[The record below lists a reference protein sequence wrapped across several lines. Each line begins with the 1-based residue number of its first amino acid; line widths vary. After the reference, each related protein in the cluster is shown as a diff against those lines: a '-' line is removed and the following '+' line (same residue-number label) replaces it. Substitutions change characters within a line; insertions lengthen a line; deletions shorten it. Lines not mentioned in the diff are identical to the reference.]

1 MRRAGGCDIRAVLL
15 RWVVYW
21 RCYHGVQM
29 PDTIHVLVVDADPNV
44 RSLLVAVL
52 SRSPFTV
59 VDAGSGGEAMAHL
72 AREEFDVALVDVQ
85 LPDHSGLDILRWAR
99 DADVDAELI
108 VLTGHADVE
117 TAVEAMRL
125 GAYDFITKPWKN
137 PELLEV
143 VAKAAEKKALRRE
156 NSALREVIH
165 RRDGLPTIIGDS
177 PAVAEVL
184 SVIGRVAATDSP
196 VLIHGESGTG
206 KELVARTIHL
216 RCKRAGRPFVSINCS
231 ALPDTRLETE
241 LFGHRKGAFSGAVTS
256 RVGLF
261 EAANGGTLFMD
272 EIGEMSAAMQVRL
285 LRALDSGEV
294 RRVGEERAFHV
305 DVRIVAATAKDLTR
319 EATEGRFRSDLFYR
333 VSTVV
338 VEVPALRQRREDVPL
353 LVQHFLSANVGARK
367 PLSFATDALER
378 LMAYDWPGNI
388 RELRNLVE
396 RLQILHEGADVHAA
410 DLPPELSRSRPA
422 AAVEGEAD
430 PVLVPLAD
438 VRCRSLAPQH
448 RPGEPDRGAG
458 TTQAGDAR
466 GADGASRLRRAAHRG
481 LDLLAGRRR
490 RHAGGPCRRGT
501 GARDGGGLGTR
512 ARVGRDSGVSTGSVV
527 RPGTDGRL
535 PTGHGAHG
543 RAGAGVRNSVA
554 TATLAVSSN
563 VYYLLPAPTPVAEAK
578 PALSRWAN
586 LS

>member
-1 MRRAGGCDIRAVLL
+1 MYRHCPSANRVSNASDDLPEPETPVTTVSRSCGISTEMFLRLFCRAPSMRRAGGCDIRAVLL

-29 PDTIHVLVVDADPNV
+29 SDTIHVLVVDDDTNV
-44 RSLLVAVL
+44 RGLLVAVL

-165 RRDGLPTIIGDS
+165 RRDGLPIIIGDS

-216 RCKRAGRPFVSINCS
+216 RSKRAGRPFVSINCS
-231 ALPDTRLETE
+231 ALPDSLLETE

-294 RRVGEERAFHV
+294 RRGGGGGRFPVDRA
-305 DVRIVAATAKDLTR
+305 IVAGTAP
-319 EATEGRFRSDLFYR
+319 APPPAGR
-333 VSTVV
+333 
-338 VEVPALRQRREDVPL
+338 
-353 LVQHFLSANVGARK
+353 
-367 PLSFATDALER
+367 
-378 LMAYDWPGNI
+378 
-388 RELRNLVE
+388 
-396 RLQILHEGADVHAA
+396 
-410 DLPPELSRSRPA
+410 
-422 AAVEGEAD
+422 
-430 PVLVPLAD
+430 
-438 VRCRSLAPQH
+438 
-448 RPGEPDRGAG
+448 
-458 TTQAGDAR
+458 
-466 GADGASRLRRAAHRG
+466 
-481 LDLLAGRRR
+481 AGRRR
-490 RHAGGPCRRGT
+490 PEPLFPPST
-501 GARDGGGLGTR
+501 
-512 ARVGRDSGVSTGSVV
+512 VGV
-527 RPGTDGRL
+527 
-535 PTGHGAHG
+535 
-543 RAGAGVRNSVA
+543 
-554 TATLAVSSN
+554 
-563 VYYLLPAPTPVAEAK
+563 
-578 PALSRWAN
+578 
-586 LS
+586 

>member
-1 MRRAGGCDIRAVLL
+1 M
-15 RWVVYW
+15 YW

-29 PDTIHVLVVDADPNV
+29 PDGIHVLVVDDDTNV

-59 VDAGSGGEAMAHL
+59 VDAASGGEAMAHL

-85 LPDHSGLDILRWAR
+85 LPDHSGLEILRWAR
-99 DADVDAELI
+99 DADIDAELI
-108 VLTGHADVE
+108 VLTGYADVE

-137 PELLEV
+137 AELLEV

-156 NSALREVIH
+156 NSALREVIT
-165 RRDGLPTIIGDS
+165 RRDGLPTIIGES
-177 PAVAEVL
+177 PAIGEVL
-184 SVIGRVAATDSP
+184 GVIGRVAATDSP
-196 VLIHGESGTG
+196 VLIQGESGTG

-216 RCKRAGRPFVSINCS
+216 RSKRASRPFVSINCG
-231 ALPDTRLETE
+231 ALPDTLLETE

-285 LRALDSGEV
+285 LRTLDSGEV

-305 DVRIVAATAKDLTR
+305 DVRIVAATAKDLSR
-319 EATEGRFRSDLFYR
+319 EATEGRFRWDLFYR

-338 VEVPALRQRREDVPL
+338 VDVPALRQRREDVPL
-353 LVQHFLSANVGARK
+353 LVQHFLAANVGARK
-367 PLSFATDALER
+367 PLAFAKDALER

-396 RLQILHEGADVHAA
+396 RMQILHEGSDVHAA
-410 DLPPELSRSRPA
+410 DLPPELSRVRPS
-422 AAVEGEAD
+422 AVTESEAD

-438 VRCRSLAPQH
+438 VERRHVERVLNAT
-448 RPGEPDRGAG
+448 GWNKA
-458 TTQAGDAR
+458 
-466 GADGASRLRRAAHRG
+466 RAARV
-481 LDLLAGRRR
+481 LDVDVKTLNKKI
-490 RHAGGPCRRGT
+490 
-501 GARDGGGLGTR
+501 RDY
-512 ARVGRDSGVSTGSVV
+512 
-527 RPGTDGRL
+527 
-535 PTGHGAHG
+535 
-543 RAGAGVRNSVA
+543 
-554 TATLAVSSN
+554 N
-563 VYYLLPAPTPVAEAK
+563 VEK
-578 PALSRWAN
+578 RS
-586 LS
+586 